1 MADDLKTIALALQL
15 LMAETVQLLV
25 ARLDREVKV
34 LPRIAT
40 DLKDYADRLQVHQR
54 EGEGEGR
61 SHQDQLK
68 SELLPV
74 VAHEVRTSL
83 VALKGALYIIL
94 NEQPA
99 AIESHRNLLAC
110 AYQNVERVM
119 DLLKSYIF

>member
-1 MADDLKTIALALQL
+1 MADDPKTIALALKF
-15 LMAETVQLLV
+15 MAETLQLLA

-34 LPRIAT
+34 PPRIAT

-54 EGEGEGR
+54 EGDGR
-61 SHQDQLK
+61 SRQDQLK

-94 NEQPA
+94 KEQPP
-99 AIESHRNLLAC
+99 AIESHRSLLAC

>member
-1 MADDLKTIALALQL
+1 MADDPKTIALALQL
-15 LMAETVQLLV
+15 MAETLQLLV

-34 LPRIAT
+34 LPGIAT
-40 DLKDYADRLQVHQR
+40 DLKDYADRLQIYQR
-54 EGEGEGR
+54 EGEEGR
-61 SHQDQLK
+61 SHQHQLK
-68 SELLPV
+68 GELLPV

-94 NEQPA
+94 NEQPP